1 MNQPVMSTKADTLSA
16 LQSIVNKSHIED
28 MMIIT
33 VRDFLRGKRA
43 IFHIIAERFKGDFV
57 VIRSSSTFEDSIENS
72 KAGHYESVLNVDS
85 YNVEAV
91 TDAITK
97 VMLSYTDGDDSE
109 ERLQEVIDEQIL
121 IQRQTRDVIMSGV
134 VFTRDII
141 YNRPYYMISYD
152 NDGKTDTVTGGKGGK
167 TRWIAKNVSREFL
180 EERFLKLIMAVRE
193 IEALF
198 LDIEALDIEFA
209 INKDDEVIIF
219 QVRPLAAVINQPH
232 ILADRDLRDAK
243 SLAKCAYLDES
254 HMLSDAAYWNLSRTL
269 GVNPRPLDCSLYRE
283 LITSRAWSEGV
294 SVLGYMPVEEDMMQK
309 IGNKPYI
316 SMDYAFQGLTPK
328 GLDKHLC
335 YKLFSYYKDQLH
347 TQKGGHRKL
356 ESEVVFHSYDFMTER
371 RLEELGKYNF
381 SEEEINQIRQVL
393 FHTTSKLLKNYKSI
407 TAEDKRNFDILADF
421 RHEVRANSPLLDTN
435 VMKLYKYIEELLDSL
450 HNNGAA
456 QYARQAGYAYVA
468 RNLCQSL
475 VVGGYFSKEQI
486 TRFYH
491 SIPTIRT
498 QFDYDYDCYT
508 HGMITKTDFDAVYGH
523 IRTAT
528 YDIRTDCFKNMLIDI
543 DDITD
548 ATAKLNT
555 EETYMLD
562 RDILEKAISDIKID
576 ISADELLEFLVL
588 TTQNRA
594 YFDFEFTKSLSL
606 ILEIVIRLG
615 EILGIAREDMSYL
628 EVPELLSYHSRDSY
642 IQIIEQRRDMYHLNT
657 YLVLPDTIYGIR
669 DIDVIDI
676 DETKPNFITNKYVT
690 ADVVNFDIKVE
701 EDIAGK
707 IILMS
712 EANPRYDWI
721 FKKGIAGL
729 ITEFGGATS
738 HMALCCAEFGTPAA
752 IGCGASVY
760 GELTNRKRITLDCS
774 NAKIR

>member
-1 MNQPVMSTKADTLSA
+1 MDQPIMSTKADTLSA
-16 LQSIVNKSHIED
+16 LQMIVNKSRIED
-28 MMIIT
+28 MIVMT

-43 IFHIIAERFKGDFV
+43 TFHIIAEHFKGDYV
-57 VIRSSSTFEDSIENS
+57 VVRSSSTFEDSIDHS

-85 YNVEAV
+85 YNVESV
-91 TDAITK
+91 LDAISK

-109 ERLQEVIDEQIL
+109 EALQKVIDEQIL
-121 IQRQTRDVIMSGV
+121 IQRQAKDVVMSGV

-180 EERFLKLIMAVRE
+180 EEDFLKLIMAIRE

-198 LDIEALDIEFA
+198 PDIEALDIEFA
-209 INKDDEVIIF
+209 MNTNDEVIIF
-219 QVRPLAAVINQPH
+219 QVRPLAAVIDQPH
-232 ILADRDLRDAK
+232 ILADRELRDAK
-243 SLAKCAYLDES
+243 SLAKCAYLDEG
-254 HMLSDAAYWNLSRTL
+254 HMLSDTAYWNVNRLL
-269 GVNPRPLDCSLYRE
+269 GMNPRPLDCSLYRE

-294 SVLGYMPVEEDMMQK
+294 SLLGYMSVQEDMMQM

-328 GLDKHLC
+328 GLDSHLC
-335 YKLFSYYKDQLH
+335 YKLFSYYKEQLH
-347 TQKGGHRKL
+347 SQKEGHKRL
-356 ESEVVFHSYDFMTER
+356 ESEVVFHAYDFMTKR
-371 RLEELGKYNF
+371 RLEELANNQF
-381 SEEEINQIRQVL
+381 TEEEIKQIHDVL
-393 FHTTSKLLKNYKSI
+393 YKTTFDMIKNHKTI
-407 TAEDKRNFDILADF
+407 TDQDKQHLDALAEF

-435 VMKLYKYIEELLDSL
+435 VMKLYKYIEELVASVKE
-450 HNNGAA
+450 HGAT
-456 QYARQAGYAYVA
+456 QYARQAGYAYIA
-468 RNLCQSL
+468 RNFCESL
-475 VVGGYFSKEQI
+475 VAAGYFTSKEVSD
-486 TRFYH
+486 FYN
-491 SIPTIRT
+491 SIPTIWR
-498 QFDYDYDCYT
+498 QFEYDYNCYS

-548 ATAKLNT
+548 ATAVLDT
-555 EETYMLD
+555 EETHLLNPD
-562 RDILEKAISDIKID
+562 VLEKAISDWGID
-576 ISADELLEFLVL
+576 VSVEELVRFIIES
-588 TTQNRA
+588 TQNREL
-594 YFDFEFTKSLSL
+594 FDFEYTKSLSL
-606 ILEIVIRLG
+606 ILEIVIRMG

-657 YLVLPDTIYGIR
+657 YLVLPETVFGIR

-676 DETKPNFITNKYVT
+676 DESRPNYITNKYVT
-690 ADVVNFDIKVE
+690 ADVVNFDIQVE
-701 EDIAGK
+701 TEIAGK
-707 IILMS
+707 IVLMS
-712 EANPRYDWI
+712 EADPTYDWI
-721 FKKGIAGL
+721 FEKGIAGL
-729 ITEFGGATS
+729 ITEYGGATS

-752 IGCGASVY
+752 IGCGSAIY
-760 GELTNRKRITLDCS
+760 GELTNRKRITLDCT

>member
-1 MNQPVMSTKADTLSA
+1 MNQPIMSTKADTLSA
-16 LQSIVNKSHIED
+16 LQAIVNKSYIED
-28 MMIIT
+28 MMVIT

-43 IFHIIAERFKGDFV
+43 TFHIIAERFKGDLV
-57 VIRSSSTFEDSIENS
+57 VVRSSSTFEDSIDHS

-91 TDAITK
+91 IDAISK
-97 VMLSYTDGDDSE
+97 VMLSYTDGDESE
-109 ERLQEVIDEQIL
+109 ERLQQVIDEQIL
-121 IQRQTRDVIMSGV
+121 IQRQTRDVVMSGV

-180 EERFLKLIMAVRE
+180 EEKFLKLIMAVRE
-193 IEALF
+193 LEGLF
-198 LDIEALDIEFA
+198 PEIEALDIEFA
-209 INKDDEVIIF
+209 MNKNDEVIIF
-219 QVRPLAAVINQPH
+219 QVRPLAAVIDQPH

-243 SLAKCAYLDES
+243 SLAKCAYLDEG
-254 HMLSDAAYWNLSRTL
+254 HMLSDAAYWNLNRSL

-283 LITSRAWSEGV
+283 LITARAWSDGV
-294 SVLGYMPVEEDMMQK
+294 SILGFMPVKEDMMQM

-316 SMDYAFQGLTPK
+316 SMDYAFQGLTPN
-328 GLDKHLC
+328 GLDGHLC

-347 TQKGGHRKL
+347 SQKEGHRRL
-356 ESEVVFHSYDFMTER
+356 ESEVVFHAYDFMTKR
-371 RLEELGKYNF
+371 RLEELKNNGF
-381 SEEEINQIRQVL
+381 TEEEVEQIQNVL
-393 FHTTSKLLKNYKSI
+393 FNTTQELIKNQKAI
-407 TAEDKRNFDILADF
+407 TADDKKHLDALADF
-421 RHEVRANSPLLDTN
+421 RHEVRANSPLNDTN
-435 VMKLYKYIEELLDSL
+435 VMKLYKYIEELLASL
-450 HNNGAA
+450 QENGAT

-468 RNLCQSL
+468 RNICDSL
-475 VVGGYFSKEQI
+475 VEAGYFTRKQI
-486 TRFYH
+486 NQFYQ
-491 SIPTIRT
+491 SIPTIWR
-498 QFDYDYDCYT
+498 QFDYDYDCYM

-548 ATAKLNT
+548 ATAVLNT

-562 RDILEKAISDIKID
+562 MDILEKAVFDLGMD
-576 ISADELLEFLVL
+576 ISADELMRFLIE

-594 YFDFEFTKSLSL
+594 LFDFEYTKSLSL

-615 EILGIAREDMSYL
+615 DILGIAREDMSYL

-657 YLVLPDTIYGIR
+657 YLVLPETIFGIR

-676 DETKPNFITNKYVT
+676 DESRPNFITNKYVT
-690 ADVVNFDIKVE
+690 ADVVNFDLQVE
-701 EDIAGK
+701 MDVAGK
-707 IILMS
+707 IVMMS
-712 EANPRYDWI
+712 EADPTYDWI
-721 FKKGIAGL
+721 FEKGIAGL

-752 IGCGASVY
+752 IGCGSSIY